1 VKQAVCVF
9 IRNGEGK
16 VLAVSRRNDPNNW
29 GLPGGKVDPGE
40 TLEAAAVREAFEETG
55 LVIAGLKAVF
65 TADVGDGY
73 ACTTFT
79 ATVVAQARESLR
91 GGDGETGLVDWVSE
105 IDLLEGSFGD
115 YNSSLIDHLF
125 NEEHERALAKAL
137 AIVDRLTQGNLQTAG
152 PAEMDEI
159 MWAKGHLFNLLFDL
173 EAEDEM
179 DLLTDNRK
187 QELAAVTAAT
197 QVLSRLRYAVTVGDG
212 DDFTVG
218 ELLKS

>member
-1 VKQAVCVF
+1 VKQAVCTF
-9 IRNGEGK
+9 IRNSEGK
-16 VLAVSRRNDPNNW
+16 ILAVSRRDNPGDW

-40 TLEAAAVREAFEETG
+40 SLEAAAVRETFEETG
-55 LVIAGLKAVF
+55 LVISDLNAVF
-65 TADVGDGY
+65 TAGVDDGFT
-73 ACTTFT
+73 CTTFT
-79 ATVVAQARESLR
+79 ATIVAQAYESLR

-137 AIVDRLTQGNLQTAG
+137 AIVDRLTQGDLQTAG

-159 MWAKGHLFNLLFDL
+159 MWAKEHLFNLLFDL
-173 EAEDEM
+173 ETEDEM
-179 DLLTDNRK
+179 NLLDDNRK

-197 QVLSRLRYAVTVGDG
+197 RVLSRLRYAVTVGDG